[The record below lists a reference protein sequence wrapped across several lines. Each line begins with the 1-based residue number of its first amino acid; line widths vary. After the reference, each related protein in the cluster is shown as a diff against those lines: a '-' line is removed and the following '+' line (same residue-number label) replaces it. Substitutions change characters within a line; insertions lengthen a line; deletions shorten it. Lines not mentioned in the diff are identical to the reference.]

1 MTFDKK
7 KYDQQFTKENYDRIP
22 LNVKKGE
29 KAKIAEYAKE
39 KGYNSI
45 TEYIKE
51 LIRRDMNENNNDI
64 SHVNIGNINNNS
76 GGIIINNNK

>member
-29 KAKIAEYAKE
+29 KAKIAEFAKK

-51 LIRRDMNENNNDI
+51 LIRRDMNENEKSN
-64 SHVNIGNINNNS
+64 VNIGKINNNE
-76 GGIIINNNK
+76 GGTININ

>member
-1 MTFDKK
+1 MKFDKK
-7 KYDQQFTKENYDRIP
+7 KYDQQFTKDNYDRIP

-29 KAKIAEYAKE
+29 KAKIAEYAKQ

-51 LIRRDMNENNNDI
+51 LIRRDMNENEKSN
-64 SHVNIGNINNNS
+64 VNIENIDNE
-76 GGIIINNNK
+76 GGTIHIG

>member
-29 KAKIAEYAKE
+29 KAKIADFAKK

-51 LIRRDMNENNNDI
+51 LIRRDMNEIEKADI
-64 SHVNIGNINNNS
+64 NIENIDNE
-76 GGIIINNNK
+76 GGTIHIG

>member
-1 MTFDKK
+1 MTFNKK
-7 KYDQQFTKENYDRIP
+7 KYDQQFTKDNYDRIP

-29 KAKIAEYAKE
+29 KAKIAEYAKQ

-51 LIRRDMNENNNDI
+51 LIRRDMNENKKSD
-64 SHVNIGNINNNS
+64 VNIENIDNE
-76 GGIIINNNK
+76 GGTIHIG

>member
-7 KYDQQFTKENYDRIP
+7 KYDQQFTRDNYDRIP
-22 LNVKKGE
+22 LNVKKGD
-29 KAKIAEYAKE
+29 KAKILDHAKK

-51 LIRRDMNENNNDI
+51 LIRRDMNENEKSDV
-64 SHVNIGNINNNS
+64 SIGTINNNT
-76 GGIIINNNK
+76 GGTINFK